1 MDVWSLT
8 YKPGTI
14 TLKRIQPGKKKKPRT
29 RTIQCC
35 SLKQDLQ
42 GQSVAVIGLGKS
54 GRAAARLALAR
65 GASVVAID
73 QNQSL
78 PPLEQDPFFEEVNG
92 LRTVLGHFNAELLED
107 VDVVVVSPGVPVENY
122 GLSRLLQSGKRVMS
136 ELDFA
141 AEVIPSSIKIL
152 AVTGTN
158 GKSTVVT
165 FVGQMLDHLGIKVF
179 VGGNLGNPLS
189 EAALQCFPMPSL
201 EPRFQASIVEV
212 SSYQMEIPSKF
223 FCPSVA
229 VVLNLTPD
237 HLERHKSM
245 RNYAV
250 TKCRLL
256 SRLTNTKL
264 GLLPFVDNIN
274 SLQDHRST
282 LNIYNKSL
290 KAGGLVEMPHERNQH
305 LNGAIKGY
313 EFNPAWIGAFPG
325 MKIDMAAKTAYCKVP
340 AIGLSSQLQLGAM
353 KAIGTH
359 NYHNAAVAA
368 LSVLG
373 LDIGVDVEALNS
385 TIEILKAPPH
395 RMQIVHK
402 DIHGITWVDDSKAT
416 NVEAAYAGLM
426 GLKGQKC
433 VVLLGGLAK
442 FGSSGMLIH
451 KTLVDN
457 GLKIP
462 CIDAANMMDAVNHA
476 MKMAK
481 YGDAI
486 VLSPGC
492 ASFDEFRN
500 FEHRGMVFQEYGQ
513 RHGCIPKASHAPER
527 TRAKF
532 GYTNMIVSA
541 LISTC
546 AKNVIQLSERIQGQM
561 GGSICGVTS
570 RGSSSSCCFHLYSGH
585 SKNNYPGLSVP
596 QTISCPSI
604 SGLETFPGNCCGPGF
619 IKPRCHLRSLTIK
632 RFISARVP
640 QKRHLE
646 ISLASQSINM
656 RLLVPRQRVL
666 RKIKCSAGPLNWPLG
681 CASASL
687 VFGLLVCYCSS
698 TPAHAEASP
707 EMEDEEDQCD
717 LSYVKYSH
725 GKKVYTDYS
734 VIGIPGDG
742 RCLFRSVAHGAC
754 LRAGKPPPTESLQRE
769 LADDLRARVVDEFIK
784 RREETEWFVEGDFDT
799 YLSQMRKPN
808 VWGGEP
814 ELFIASHVLK
824 MPITV
829 YMYDKDSGGLISI
842 AEYGQEYGTENPI
855 RVLYHGFGHYDALH
869 IPGKKDGR
877 SKL

>member
-1 MDVWSLT
+1 MATTYMDFLCDSRHGPWKGSQLHGLLVGHHIHVSQPHSVNWDFNKRPNDVEKKNVQGTATIFYSSGLPPRINWSALQLNKFGCNLLPSVSMDVWSLT

-201 EPRFQASIVEV
+201 EPRFQVAVVEV

-264 GLLPFVDNIN
+264 GLLPF
-274 SLQDHRST
+274 
-282 LNIYNKSL
+282 
-290 KAGGLVEMPHERNQH
+290 GNQH

-442 FGSSGMLIH
+442 VLNGQDSNGFEQLIRPLNHQRCVITFGSSGMLIH

-500 FEHRGMVFQEYGQ
+500 FEHRGMVFQELALSS
-513 RHGCIPKASHAPER
+513 R
-527 TRAKF
+527 F
-532 GYTNMIVSA
+532 G
-541 LISTC
+541 
-546 AKNVIQLSERIQGQM
+546 M
-561 GGSICGVTS
+561 G
-570 RGSSSSCCFHLYSGH
+570 RG
-585 SKNNYPGLSVP
+585 
-596 QTISCPSI
+596 
-604 SGLETFPGNCCGPGF
+604 
-619 IKPRCHLRSLTIK
+619 
-632 RFISARVP
+632 
-640 QKRHLE
+640 
-646 ISLASQSINM
+646 M
-656 RLLVPRQRVL
+656 D
-666 RKIKCSAGPLNWPLG
+666 
-681 CASASL
+681 
-687 VFGLLVCYCSS
+687 
-698 TPAHAEASP
+698 ASP
-707 EMEDEEDQCD
+707 RPAM
-717 LSYVKYSH
+717 
-725 GKKVYTDYS
+725 
-734 VIGIPGDG
+734 P
-742 RCLFRSVAHGAC
+742 
-754 LRAGKPPPTESLQRE
+754 
-769 LADDLRARVVDEFIK
+769 
-784 RREETEWFVEGDFDT
+784 RREQGPSSVC
-799 YLSQMRKPN
+799 
-808 VWGGEP
+808 
-814 ELFIASHVLK
+814 
-824 MPITV
+824 
-829 YMYDKDSGGLISI
+829 ISI
-842 AEYGQEYGTENPI
+842 LPFLLPSPYCT
-855 RVLYHGFGHYDALH
+855 D
-869 IPGKKDGR
+869 
-877 SKL
+877 